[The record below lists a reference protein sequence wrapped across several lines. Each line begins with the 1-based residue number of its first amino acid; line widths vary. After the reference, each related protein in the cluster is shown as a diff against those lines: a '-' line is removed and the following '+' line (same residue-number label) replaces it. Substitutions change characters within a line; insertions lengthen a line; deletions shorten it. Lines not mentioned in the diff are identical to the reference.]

1 VSPDGKE
8 VPAKGLRADLFE
20 DRWNTV
26 LRKTPNGGWRY
37 ETTRDPRLIATQ
49 AISAGGGKSR
59 GGFEFTPRSYGSYRV
74 VVTDPESQASAAVE
88 FYAAGWGTSPWAIK
102 NPSRL
107 ELDLDK
113 TEYAAGDTATVQV
126 RAPFPGKLLLTV
138 ERDRVLD
145 TRIYEM
151 KGNTAKIELPVRAEY
166 RPNAYVTATLV
177 RPVGDLEVGS
187 AGRAFGA
194 VPLPVNRTANHLAPQ
209 IAAPEQMRP
218 GRELAVT
225 VKTAPNAV
233 VTVAAVD
240 EGILQLIA
248 QKTPEPFD
256 FFYRKLALG
265 VTSYD
270 TFSLLLPELKSLV
283 PGGGEGSE
291 MGQYVRTEGIR
302 RVEPVAFWSCP
313 LTADR
318 DGNAR
323 VSFKVPEFQG
333 ALRIMAVAIDVDRFG
348 SSFRL
353 TRVRDPLVLLPTL
366 PRILSFGETL
376 QVPVTVRNDTPKPG
390 TIQVGLTAEGPVTI
404 EKAAQAVEIPV
415 GREKTVY
422 FTVKTGGT
430 AGTVRFVATASGNG
444 EQSKSTTSVG
454 IRPDLPE
461 VSAED
466 AGPITGTLEVA
477 GKDLDRDRAETVRR
491 VVRVSPIPIVQFAGK
506 LEHLLHY
513 PYGCLEQTT
522 SSAFPLI
529 YLGDIARALDPGLLD
544 PRKGHADPA
553 ILVQAGV
560 RRIATMQL
568 PGGGFSL
575 WQGEQTVHPWASVY
589 ATHFLV
595 EARRA
600 GHPVE
605 ESLYRN
611 ALNWLAGEVKAK
623 GTYGSEELERTAYGL
638 YVLSRA
644 GKADLGTMDFL
655 RQKQMKNLSPE
666 SRALLA
672 AAYTAAGNPRASQS
686 LTGNLGDVQ
695 EIQRQTGGN
704 FDSAI
709 RNRAL
714 LLLALMDADPR
725 SPKIPALVD
734 RLARDARTDAWWTTQ
749 EESFTLLALG
759 QFLQRQAQQPPYSG
773 TLFVGD
779 KKIGTFDSRTITLPA
794 IVGNGAI
801 RLQMNP
807 GYKPGAAF
815 YSVMTRGVPKDEAF
829 QPASHGLEIQREFLD
844 RDGKA
849 IDLNNVRQGDL
860 VAIKTRVRSVSG
872 AIQNVVIVNLLPSG
886 LEVENPRL
894 QSTEQL
900 PWVTDA
906 NLQPRFMDLRDDRI
920 LLFADLPADSWQT
933 FYTLVRAV
941 APGQFRLPPV
951 QAEAMYNPA
960 IRGTGERGV
969 MGVRPR

>member
-1 VSPDGKE
+1 
-8 VPAKGLRADLFE
+8 
-20 DRWNTV
+20 
-26 LRKTPNGGWRY
+26 
-37 ETTRDPRLIATQ
+37 
-49 AISAGGGKSR
+49 
-59 GGFEFTPRSYGSYRV
+59 
-74 VVTDPESQASAAVE
+74 
-88 FYAAGWGTSPWAIK
+88 
-102 NPSRL
+102 
-107 ELDLDK
+107 
-113 TEYAAGDTATVQV
+113 
-126 RAPFPGKLLLTV
+126 
-138 ERDRVLD
+138 
-145 TRIYEM
+145 
-151 KGNTAKIELPVRAEY
+151 
-166 RPNAYVTATLV
+166 
-177 RPVGDLEVGS
+177 
-187 AGRAFGA
+187 
-194 VPLPVNRTANHLAPQ
+194 
-209 IAAPEQMRP
+209 
-218 GRELAVT
+218 
-225 VKTAPNAV
+225 
-233 VTVAAVD
+233 
-240 EGILQLIA
+240 
-248 QKTPEPFD
+248 
-256 FFYRKLALG
+256 
-265 VTSYD
+265 
-270 TFSLLLPELKSLV
+270 
-283 PGGGEGSE
+283 
-291 MGQYVRTEGIR
+291 
-302 RVEPVAFWSCP
+302 
-313 LTADR
+313 
-318 DGNAR
+318 
-323 VSFKVPEFQG
+323 
-333 ALRIMAVAIDVDRFG
+333 
-348 SSFRL
+348 
-353 TRVRDPLVLLPTL
+353 
-366 PRILSFGETL
+366 
-376 QVPVTVRNDTPKPG
+376 VPVTVRNDTPKPG

-404 EKAAQAVEIPV
+404 EKAAQSVDIPV

-430 AGTVRFVATASGNG
+430 AGTVRFVATAAGNG
-444 EQSKSTTSVG
+444 EQSRSTTNVG

-466 AGPITGTLEVA
+466 AGPVTKDMVEVA
-477 GKDLDRDRAETVRR
+477 GKDLDKNRAETVRR

-544 PRKGHADPA
+544 PALRGNKGHADPA
-553 ILVQAGV
+553 ILVQAGI

-605 ESLYRN
+605 DGLYRN

-644 GKADLGTMDFL
+644 AKADLGTMDFL

-672 AAYTAAGNPRASQS
+672 AAYTAAGNPRAAQS
-686 LTGNLGDVQ
+686 LTGNLGEVQ

-725 SPKIPALVD
+725 NPKIPALVD

-779 KKIGTFDSRTITLPA
+779 KKIGTFDNRTITFPA
-794 IVGNGAI
+794 IVGGGPV

-860 VAIKTRVRSVSG
+860 VAIRTRVRSVSG
-872 AIQNVVIVNLLPSG
+872 AIQNVVVVNLLPSG

-960 IRGTGERGV
+960 IRGTGERGT